1 MIVIRRKFVSLSP
14 NNYNKTMKKL
24 FLSFVLLSLAMGLQA
39 QRIDIN
45 NSQNKTADGFTAW
58 TIGTTTQSS
67 VTVDGITVKATVDGT
82 QQNRTLKGEWWK
94 DGVNKY
100 DKLVCDGVG
109 VYGLDSNNNT
119 PQIQSGEVGI
129 KLTITGLTAGEHT
142 LLAYHNNPSGYDG
155 PLLDVYVDG
164 SRVLTGIS
172 QTNRAQS
179 TTQSGQSYVRFTAEE
194 GKAVEIIYRTTPDT
208 SFDYTQGN
216 NTTSLFIDALI
227 FDRPNPLTTASDP
240 TPAHLDQHADCD
252 GNRVTLTWTAAATA
266 VKHHVLL
273 GTAPDALTEQ
283 GTTATTSFEVKE
295 LSAMNTYYWR
305 IDEED
310 AAGKRYEGDT
320 WTFRPRRLAFPDA
333 EGYGRFAIGG
343 RGGTVYHVTS
353 LDDDAQNPQPG
364 TFRYGIVSVKGP
376 RTIVF
381 DVAGTIHL
389 KSRLTCSDPYVTIAG
404 QTAPGRGILLRGAP
418 FGMASDGITRFLRM
432 RRGHISEEDHADKGL
447 DGLGMAG
454 NDHSI
459 MDHCSIS
466 WTIDEAFSSRGAKN
480 ITLQRTLISEALN
493 VAGHPNYGAGTA
505 HGYAATIGGGENGGL
520 GSSFHHNL
528 LAHNEGRNW
537 SMSGG
542 LDGAGNYDGHHDMFN
557 NVCYNW
563 GGRATDGGTHEGQF
577 VANYYKMGPAT
588 TKSII
593 LEATLEGPHPGTQS
607 YYVSGNIRENRD
619 GSKSQDKENDTYKK
633 EVKAIHSQQ
642 WEVFVDQPFFP
653 SYATIETAEQAYRS
667 VLCDVGCNQPELD
680 NHDQRMV
687 NETLNGTTTTVG
699 RNSQK
704 KGLIDHEDDSEGFA
718 GLNIIE
724 AAWPRGWDTDQDGMP
739 DWYEQLAHTDPNTAD
754 HNEDINQNGY
764 TNLEDY
770 LECMAHPHFV
780 MNAEEERVIDLRPYF
795 AGLTDFTV
803 IDDSLRATDGFIY
816 SYEGQQLKVQ
826 DVFGGRVKKLGVT
839 VKDSESDSTMTR
851 WFYFFTINDFTGIA
865 KPAAA
870 AQPSPLYNLQG
881 QRLSSAAK
889 GINIRDGK
897 KFVSY

>member
-1 MIVIRRKFVSLSP
+1 M
-14 NNYNKTMKKL
+14 MKKL
-24 FLSFVLLSLAMGLQA
+24 FLSLALLTLVTGLQA

-67 VTVDGITVKATVDGT
+67 VTVDGITVKATIDGT

-100 DKLVCDGVG
+100 AQSLIADGVG
-109 VYGLDSNNNT
+109 VYGLDASNNT

-129 KLTITGLTAGEHT
+129 KLTITGLSAGEHS

-164 SRVLTGIS
+164 TRVLTGIA

-194 GKAVEIIYRTTPDT
+194 GKAVEIIYRTTPDD
-208 SFDYTQGN
+208 SFDYTQGY

-240 TPAHLDQHADCD
+240 TPAHLDQHAACD
-252 GNRVTLTWTAAATA
+252 GNTVTLTWTAAATA
-266 VKHHVLL
+266 VKHHVML

-283 GTTATTSFEVKE
+283 GTSTEASYRVKG
-295 LSAMNTYYWR
+295 LNAMNTYYWR

-310 AAGKRYEGDT
+310 ASGNRYEGDT
-320 WTFRPRRLAFPDA
+320 WSFRPHRLAFPDA
-333 EGYGRFAIGG
+333 EGYGKWAIGG
-343 RGGTVYHVTS
+343 RGGVVYHVTS
-353 LDDDAQNPQPG
+353 LDDDANNPQPG
-364 TFRYGIVSVKGP
+364 TFRYGILQVKGP

-418 FGMASDGITRFLRM
+418 FGMASDGITRFIRM
-432 RRGHISEEDHADKGL
+432 RRGHISEEDDANKGL

-454 NDHSI
+454 NDHAI

-466 WTIDEAFSSRGAKN
+466 WTIDEGFSSRGAKN

-493 VAGHPNYGAGTA
+493 IAGHPNYGAGTA

-542 LDGAGNYDGHHDMFN
+542 LDGAGAYDGHHDMFN
-557 NVCYNW
+557 NVVYNW

-577 VANYYKMGPAT
+577 VGNYYKMGPAT
-588 TKSII
+588 TQKV
-593 LEATLEGPHPGTQS
+593 LLKAELEGTGSGSQA
-607 YYVSGNIRENRD
+607 YYVSGNIREELN
-619 GSKSQDKENDTYKK
+619 GTKTQDKLDDTYLYKL
-633 EVKAIHSQQ
+633 SGGQQ
-642 WEVFVDQPFFP
+642 LSWTVFQDQPFFE
-653 SYATIETAEQAYRS
+653 SLATVETAGQAYQN
-667 VLCDVGCNQPELD
+667 VLSDVGCNQPELD

-687 NETLNGTTTTVG
+687 SETLSGTTTTVG
-699 RNSQK
+699 RTSKK
-704 KGLIDHEDDSEGFA
+704 KGLIDHEDDAEGFD

-724 AAWPRGWDTDQDGMP
+724 ASRPADWDTDQDGIP
-739 DWYEQLAHTDPNTAD
+739 DWYEELAATDVNTPNHNAD
-754 HNEDINQNGY
+754 TDGNGY
-764 TNLEDY
+764 TDLEDY
-770 LECMAHPHFV
+770 LEFLAHPHFTLKP
-780 MNAEEERVIDLRPYF
+780 NAAFSLDLRPYF
-795 AGLTDFTV
+795 QGFAYFTIEESEWASEGFTGYFEGTVLTLNVTKPLLRSIAVTVVDSKTGNRMTRLFNFASTENPAG
-803 IDDSLRATDGFIY
+803 IY
-816 SYEGQQLKVQ
+816 SP
-826 DVFGGRVKKLGVT
+826 VT
-839 VKDSESDSTMTR
+839 TAAKSEV
-851 WFYFFTINDFTGIA
+851 
-865 KPAAA
+865 
-870 AQPSPLYNLQG
+870 LYNLQG
-881 QRLSSAAK
+881 QRLTTAVR
-889 GINIRDGK
+889 GINIRNGK
-897 KFVSY
+897 KFLAN

>member
-1 MIVIRRKFVSLSP
+1 
-14 NNYNKTMKKL
+14 MKKL
-24 FLSFVLLSLAMGLQA
+24 FLSLALLTLVTGLQA

-67 VTVDGITVKATVDGT
+67 VTVDGITVKATIDGT

-100 DKLVCDGVG
+100 AQSLIADGVG
-109 VYGLDSNNNT
+109 VYGLDASNNT

-129 KLTITGLTAGEHT
+129 KLTITGLSAGEHS

-164 SRVLTGIS
+164 TRVLTGIA

-194 GKAVEIIYRTTPDT
+194 GKAVEIIYRTTPDD
-208 SFDYTQGN
+208 SFDYTQGY

-240 TPAHLDQHADCD
+240 TPAHLDQHAACD
-252 GNRVTLTWTAAATA
+252 GNTVTLTWTAAATA
-266 VKHHVLL
+266 VKHHVML

-283 GTTATTSFEVKE
+283 GTSTEASYRVKG
-295 LSAMNTYYWR
+295 LNAMNTYYWR

-310 AAGKRYEGDT
+310 ASGNRYEGDT
-320 WTFRPRRLAFPDA
+320 WSFRPHRLAFPDA
-333 EGYGRFAIGG
+333 EGYGKWAIGG
-343 RGGTVYHVTS
+343 RGGVVYHVTS
-353 LDDDAQNPQPG
+353 LDDDANNPQPG
-364 TFRYGIVSVKGP
+364 TFRYGILQVKGP

-418 FGMASDGITRFLRM
+418 FGMASDGITRFIRM
-432 RRGHISEEDHADKGL
+432 RRGHISEEDDANKGL

-454 NDHSI
+454 NDHAI

-466 WTIDEAFSSRGAKN
+466 WTIDEGFSSRGAKN

-493 VAGHPNYGAGTA
+493 IAGHPNYGAGTA

-542 LDGAGNYDGHHDMFN
+542 LDGAGAYDGHHDMFN
-557 NVCYNW
+557 NVVYNW

-577 VANYYKMGPAT
+577 VGNYYKMGPAT
-588 TKSII
+588 TQKV
-593 LEATLEGPHPGTQS
+593 LLKAELEGTGSGSQA
-607 YYVSGNIRENRD
+607 YYVSGNIREELN
-619 GSKSQDKENDTYKK
+619 GTKTQDKLDDTYLYKL
-633 EVKAIHSQQ
+633 SGGQQ
-642 WEVFVDQPFFP
+642 LSWTVFQDQPFFE
-653 SYATIETAEQAYRS
+653 SLATVETAGQAYQN
-667 VLCDVGCNQPELD
+667 VLSDVGCNQPELD

-687 NETLNGTTTTVG
+687 SETLSGTTTTVG
-699 RNSQK
+699 RTSKK
-704 KGLIDHEDDSEGFA
+704 KGLIDHEDDAEGFD

-724 AAWPRGWDTDQDGMP
+724 ASRPADWDTDQDGIP
-739 DWYEQLAHTDPNTAD
+739 DWYEELAATDVNTPNHNAD
-754 HNEDINQNGY
+754 TDGNGY
-764 TNLEDY
+764 TDLEDY
-770 LECMAHPHFV
+770 LEFLAHPHFTLKP
-780 MNAEEERVIDLRPYF
+780 NAAFSLDLRPYF
-795 AGLTDFTV
+795 QGFAYFTIEESEWASEGFTGYFEGTVLTLNVTKPLLRSIAVTVVDSKTGNRMTRLFNFASTENPAG
-803 IDDSLRATDGFIY
+803 IY
-816 SYEGQQLKVQ
+816 SP
-826 DVFGGRVKKLGVT
+826 VT
-839 VKDSESDSTMTR
+839 TAAKSEV
-851 WFYFFTINDFTGIA
+851 
-865 KPAAA
+865 
-870 AQPSPLYNLQG
+870 LYNLQG
-881 QRLSSAAK
+881 QRLTTAVR
-889 GINIRDGK
+889 GINIRNGK
-897 KFVSY
+897 KFLAN